1 MNIVQVLA
9 TEGAAGIPSAAYKS
23 RFSLLCNQVDFSA
36 VFDLYTLRGNSGKQ
50 RSLACKDISCTLKPD
65 LSLSREIQ
73 MDFLAVSMG
82 RS

>member
-1 MNIVQVLA
+1 MYIVQVLA

-50 RSLACKDISCTLKPD
+50 SLACKDISCTLKPD
-65 LSLSREIQ
+65 LSLSGDIQ
-73 MDFLAVSMG
+73 MDFLADSMG